1 MVGRRPIPDGLV
13 GGNPDPPQHSS
24 VPELQTRLPQ
34 PPAGQEVS
42 PEFRRGHSAGCPL
55 IMPTRVTF
63 RRSRN
68 GRSLQGPLA
77 LVPEPR
83 AALFAGHWC
92 LPLVVIQGSSG
103 GPPSPEVSVACSQ
116 VPYQASWEVRQETGG
131 PCCQHPPPDSGSPG
145 RSEWGPRAWDHLG
158 LPSRVPPW
166 RRRGSRCGA
175 VACMARPT
183 VSVVC
188 ARSPALPQPHSQAGP
203 RGHADPVLGL
213 CPAVSILSLH
223 PFSARALVPG
233 RSASLLL
240 GAVAF
245 YMRRKYSWTYRAR
258 LPVTASL
265 RGGRQPGSGPRKLS
279 SALPGLRGQGRRKHT
294 CDPSPGQGT
303 VSASEH

>member
-63 RRSRN
+63 KRSRN

-131 PCCQHPPPDSGSPG
+131 PCCQHPPQDSGSPG

-175 VACMARPT
+175 VRVHGPADRERRVCPQPCTPAATQPGRTSWARGSCAWAVPCCLHPESASFFSEGPGPRE
-183 VSVVC
+183 VSVSAPWGCGFLHEKKVLLDIQGKA
-188 ARSPALPQPHSQAGP
+188 ARHSLTQGRQAAGVWP
-203 RGHADPVLGL
+203 EEAEQ
-213 CPAVSILSLH
+213 CP
-223 PFSARALVPG
+223 P
-233 RSASLLL
+233 RSA
-240 GAVAF
+240 
-245 YMRRKYSWTYRAR
+245 
-258 LPVTASL
+258 
-265 RGGRQPGSGPRKLS
+265 
-279 SALPGLRGQGRRKHT
+279 
-294 CDPSPGQGT
+294 GT
-303 VSASEH
+303 G

>member
-1 MVGRRPIPDGLV
+1 MVGHRPQRCLWHAPRSPIKPVGKLGRKQGVLAANIPPRTV
-13 GGNPDPPQHSS
+13 
-24 VPELQTRLPQ
+24 VLQD
-34 PPAGQEVS
+34 AV
-42 PEFRRGHSAGCPL
+42 
-55 IMPTRVTF
+55 
-63 RRSRN
+63 N
-68 GRSLQGPLA
+68 
-77 LVPEPR
+77 
-83 AALFAGHWC
+83 
-92 LPLVVIQGSSG
+92 G
-103 GPPSPEVSVACSQ
+103 GPGHGTTWACQAECHRGVAE
-116 VPYQASWEVRQETGG
+116 A
-131 PCCQHPPPDSGSPG
+131 PG
-145 RSEWGPRAWDHLG
+145 VG
-158 LPSRVPPW
+158 
-166 RRRGSRCGA
+166 RC
-175 VACMARPT
+175 VCMARPT

-213 CPAVSILSLH
+213 CPAVSDLSLH